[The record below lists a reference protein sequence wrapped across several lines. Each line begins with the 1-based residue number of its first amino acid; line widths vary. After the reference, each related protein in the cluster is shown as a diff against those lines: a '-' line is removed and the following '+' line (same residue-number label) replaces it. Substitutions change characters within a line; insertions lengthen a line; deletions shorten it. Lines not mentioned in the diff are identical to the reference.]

1 METNSQEWLAA
12 YLSSFKSNKN
22 LRKGKDGRKL
32 LDDVKHIDN
41 REYIAIKVMVQA
53 EFSSRISS
61 ALQVRLE
68 AQNEAGSENVRHD
81 Y

>member
-1 METNSQEWLAA
+1 M
-12 YLSSFKSNKN
+12 
-22 LRKGKDGRKL
+22 

-41 REYIAIKVMVQA
+41 REYIVIKIMVQA